1 MNFSGIIGQQEVIN
15 SLKRSLSENRIGHAY
30 IFSGS
35 AGMGKKTIAH
45 IFSGLLL
52 CENPQSGA
60 ICGQCT
66 ACRLYK
72 NDSNPD
78 YHRINTEESS
88 IGVELIREL
97 QGDVAIKPVYSAHKV
112 YVIEDA
118 VKMTVQAQNCLL
130 KTFEEPPSY
139 VVILLLT
146 DNYEALLE
154 TIRSRAQHLH
164 FKKYTREQVIRA
176 LIDRTGKSY
185 ELIAPAVDY
194 SDGNIGTALE
204 LAESG
209 EFSLLRDRVMSFL
222 PGIAKGEVQD
232 ILEFSAFM
240 EEQKGN
246 AGLLLNVMLLYYRDL
261 LVMSETG
268 NENMLINSDKKD
280 MIVRNKGARTGHSS
294 RLIVNIEAI
303 EAARRALKKNAN
315 YQLVIDQLLFKLRE
329 DY

>member
-1 MNFSGIIGQQEVIN
+1 MDFSGIIGQQEVIS
-15 SLKRSLSENRIGHAY
+15 SLKRLLSENRIGHAY

-35 AGMGKKTIAH
+35 AGMGKKTVAH
-45 IFSGLLL
+45 IFAGLLL
-52 CENPQSGA
+52 CEKPQTGA
-60 ICGQCT
+60 MCGQCS
-66 ACRLYK
+66 ACRLFK

-78 YHRINTEESS
+78 YQRINTEEQS

-146 DNYEALLE
+146 SNYEALLE

-164 FKKYTREQVIRA
+164 FSKYSREQVTQA
-176 LIDRTGKSY
+176 LTDRTGKSRD
-185 ELIAPAVDY
+185 LIAPAVDY
-194 SDGNIGTALE
+194 SDGNIGAALE

-209 EFSLLRDRVMSFL
+209 EFSRLRNQVMAFL
-222 PGIAKGEVQD
+222 PGIAKGKTQD
-232 ILEFSAFM
+232 ILDYSAFM
-240 EEQKGN
+240 EEQKDN

-280 MIVRNKGARTGHSS
+280 MIVHNNAARTGCSS
-294 RLIVNIEAI
+294 RLIDNIEAI

-329 DY
+329 DF

>member
-1 MNFSGIIGQQEVIN
+1 VDFSGIIGQQKVIG

-45 IFSGLLL
+45 IFAGLLL

-60 ICGQCT
+60 TCGQCH
-66 ACRLYK
+66 ACRLFE
-72 NDSNPD
+72 NGSNPD
-78 YHRINTEESS
+78 YHLISTEEPS
-88 IGVELIREL
+88 IGVELIREI
-97 QGDVAIKPVYSAHKV
+97 QGDVVVKPVYSAHKV

-118 VKMTVQAQNCLL
+118 AKMTVQAQNCLL

-146 DNYEALLE
+146 SNYEALLE
-154 TIRSRAQHLH
+154 TIRSRAQHLP
-164 FKKYTREQVIRA
+164 FGKYSREQVTQA
-176 LIDRTGKSY
+176 LIERTGKSY
-185 ELIAPAVDY
+185 DAIAPAVEY
-194 SDGNIGTALE
+194 SDGNIGAALE

-209 EFSLLRDRVMSFL
+209 EFSRLRDQVMSYL
-222 PGIAKGEVQD
+222 PGIAKGNPQD
-232 ILEFSAFM
+232 ILEFTAFM
-240 EEQKGN
+240 EEQKDN

-261 LVMSETG
+261 LVMHETG

-280 MIVRNKGARTGHSS
+280 MILHNNGAGTGCR
-294 RLIVNIEAI
+294 RLIDNIEAV
-303 EAARRALKKNAN
+303 EAARMALKKNAN

-329 DY
+329 DF